1 MKKLLKLFPIFAFAL
16 LSPVFAF
23 AQTAATNVTTGS
35 TAVQYTTA
43 CPAGTGIGHLICT
56 IQQIL
61 HSILPVIILIGVVYF
76 VWGVVQYVIAGGEE
90 AKAKG
95 RDHIIYGIIGL
106 AIIFSLMGLV
116 NLVVSTLG
124 FGATSLNVP
133 TLVTTTT
140 GASTGATCTAGTG
153 NIQQF
158 LGFLTCLIDNSII
171 PFIFA
176 LAVLA
181 FIWGALNYFLLS
193 GGEEEKRSKGKQFMI
208 WGIIALTVM
217 MCVWGLVGILGGT
230 FSISTSALPHVT
242 PPASNP

>member
-43 CPAGTGIGHLICT
+43 CPAGTGIG
-56 IQQIL
+56 
-61 HSILPVIILIGVVYF
+61 VYF